1 MALAP
6 STRLGPYEI
15 LSVAGAGGMG
25 EVYRARDTRLD
36 RIVAIKVLPEPL
48 QNDPDRRQRL
58 EREARAISSLSH
70 PHICTLHDVGHHEG
84 VDYLVMEYLE
94 GETLATRL
102 NRGPMPVDEAL
113 ARALEIVHALDAAHR
128 QGIVHRDLKPGNVM
142 LTATGA
148 KLLDFGL
155 ARVVHGAPIAI
166 ETTADR
172 TVTREPLT
180 REGISGTPAY
190 MSPEQVL
197 GEPADMRTD
206 VYAFGLVL
214 YEMLSGRRLFDS
226 ESGMQIIA
234 SILRDEPPPI
244 RGVRPEVDGEIE
256 RLLGRCLQK
265 DPSARYAS
273 AAPLLEDLKAYQRRR
288 AARSAAGGGARRW
301 WIAAASLVALGAVAV
316 SIWSLRHAGRERWAR
331 RVALPEIA
339 RLAGDERIV
348 AAFLR
353 AREIEPLLRG
363 DPQFDAQWRDVST
376 PASLSTEPAG
386 AKVTFKAYD
395 APDSE
400 WNLAGVTSLENVR
413 VPTGHLRWR
422 IAKDGFDPI
431 DLATPAGRLPASVKL
446 VPAGASPEGMV
457 LVPGGE
463 YAYRATRPLPIADY
477 WLDRYE
483 VTNRKFKEFVDRGGY
498 TNKDYWKNSFVKAG
512 RTLRFEEAMALF
524 RDTTGR
530 PGPSTWELGSYPAG
544 QADFPV
550 SGVSWYEASAYAV
563 FAGRSLPSFHHW
575 FRAAG
580 AENIF
585 SGILPLSNFSGEGPS
600 PVGSHQGLAPWGN
613 YDMAGNVRE
622 WVVNAAG
629 VRRYTLGGAWS
640 DPTYLFTG
648 PDALDP
654 FDRSP
659 IHGFRCA
666 LYPAPPPQEAFGPIE
681 RIFRDYSKETPA
693 ADAIFAVYRRL
704 HHYDPGPLDTR
715 TESPEADSEYWKE
728 EHVSYTAAYG
738 DERIPATLFLPKN
751 AAPPYQVVIYFPPG
765 SARRLNS
772 IRDAGTRQFAFIV
785 RSGRAVLF
793 PGYKGTYSR
802 RLPPDLGPNESRDVT
817 IMWSKDVGRSIDF
830 LRSRPDIDGERIGY
844 YGLSMGAIEG
854 PVVAAVEPRIRTLV
868 LVGGGLSSQEEPP
881 EVDTFNFAPRV
892 TVPVLMVNGS
902 HDFVFP
908 PEASQEPL
916 FRLLASPEG
925 AKRHFVLEGG
935 HVPSRPQDIARETLD
950 WLDRYL
956 GPVAHKAGS

>member
-1 MALAP
+1 
-6 STRLGPYEI
+6 
-15 LSVAGAGGMG
+15 VAGAGGMG

-155 ARVVHGAPIAI
+155 AKVVHGAPMGI
-166 ETTADR
+166 ETTAAR
-172 TVTREPLT
+172 TVTREPSA

-197 GEPADMRTD
+197 GEPADVRTD

-256 RLLGRCLQK
+256 RILGRCLQK

-273 AAPLLEDLKAYQRRR
+273 AAPLLEDLQAYQRRR
-288 AARSAAGGGARRW
+288 AATSGARSGARRF
-301 WIAAASLVALGAVAV
+301 WIVAASLVAVGAIAV
-316 SIWSLRHAGRERWAR
+316 SIWSWRHAGRERWAR

-363 DPQFDAQWRDVST
+363 DPQFEAQWRDVST
-376 PASLSTEPAG
+376 LASLSTEPAG
-386 AKVTFKAYD
+386 AKVSFKAYD

-400 WNLAGVTSLENVR
+400 WNLAGVTPLENVR
-413 VPTGHLRWR
+413 IPHGQLRWK
-422 IAKDGFDPI
+422 IAKEGFDPME
-431 DLATPAGRLPASVKL
+431 LAAAFGRLPPLLKL
-446 VPAGASPEGMV
+446 VPAGTSPEGMV
-457 LVPGGE
+457 PVPGGE
-463 YAYRATRPLPIADY
+463 YAYRATRPIAIADF

-483 VTNRKFKEFVDRGGY
+483 VTNRKFKEFVDHGGY
-498 TNKDYWKNSFVKAG
+498 TNKDYWKSPFVKTG
-512 RTLRFEEAMALF
+512 RTLGFDEAMALF
-524 RDTTGR
+524 RDPTGR
-530 PGPSTWELGSYPAG
+530 PGPSTWELGSYREG

-563 FAGRSLPSFHHW
+563 YAGRSLPTFHHW

-580 AENIF
+580 ADDIF
-585 SGILPLSNFSGEGPS
+585 SGILPLSNFGGEGPS
-600 PVGSHQGLAPWGN
+600 PVGSHQGLSPWGS

-629 VRRYTLGGAWS
+629 DRRYTLGGAWS

-654 FDRSP
+654 FDRTP
-659 IHGFRCA
+659 IQGFRCA
-666 LYPAPPPQEAFGPIE
+666 LYPTPPPQEALGPIE

-693 ADAIFAVYRRL
+693 TDAIFAVYRRL

-715 TESPEADSEYWKE
+715 VESREADSTYWKE
-728 EHVSYTAAYG
+728 EQVSYAAAYG
-738 DERIPATLFLPKN
+738 KERIPATLFLPKN

-765 SARRLNS
+765 SALRLNS

-802 RLPPDLGPNESRDVT
+802 RRPPGNLGPNESRDIA

-830 LRSRPDIDGERIGY
+830 LRSRPDIDGEKIGY

-854 PVVAAVEPRIRTLV
+854 PVVAAVDPRIRTLV
-868 LVGGGLSSQEEPP
+868 LVGGGLSTEEEPP
-881 EVDTFNFAPRV
+881 EVDPFNFAPRV

-902 HDFVFP
+902 HDFIFP
-908 PEASQEPL
+908 LEASQEPL

-956 GPVAHKAGS
+956 GPVALKAGP